1 MTGDDRPLAD
11 PVQEGRRIVTLAADQ
26 GIEVRLFG
34 GVAVAIRC
42 QEAGGAALRRSYKDV
57 DLATTREH
65 KRSLENMLGA
75 IGYLPASEF
84 NALHG
89 RTRLLFSDPVNSRP
103 LDVILDRFTMCHTL
117 DLRPRMP
124 LEELTLPAADLLL
137 MKLQVYETNELDL
150 QDAAALLLAGRLDL
164 DRVAQVLAADWGWW
178 RTATEVLDRVGTYA
192 AGITDRAVADEVLR
206 EVKRVRVRVD
216 EEPKGLRW
224 RARSRLGDRARWYEL
239 PEELGE

>member
-11 PVQEGRRIVTLAADQ
+11 PVQEGRRIVTLAADR

-42 QEAGGAALRRSYKDV
+42 QEAGGAAPHRSYKDV
-57 DLATTREH
+57 DLATSMEH
-65 KRSLENMLGA
+65 KRSLQGLLGA

-103 LDVILDRFTMCHTL
+103 LDVILDRFTMCHAL
-117 DLRPRMP
+117 DLRPRLP

-137 MKLQVYETNELDL
+137 MKLQVYETNERDL
-150 QDAAALLLAGRLDL
+150 QDAAALLLAGRVDL
-164 DRVAQVLAADWGWW
+164 DRVAEVLAAD
-178 RTATEVLDRVGTYA
+178 
-192 AGITDRAVADEVLR
+192 
-206 EVKRVRVRVD
+206 
-216 EEPKGLRW
+216 
-224 RARSRLGDRARWYEL
+224 
-239 PEELGE
+239 